1 MPHCE
6 CFLDENIPSVLD
18 TFAYFIHYAFPTVN

>member
-18 TFAYFIHYAFPTVN
+18 TFTSLIHCAFLTVI